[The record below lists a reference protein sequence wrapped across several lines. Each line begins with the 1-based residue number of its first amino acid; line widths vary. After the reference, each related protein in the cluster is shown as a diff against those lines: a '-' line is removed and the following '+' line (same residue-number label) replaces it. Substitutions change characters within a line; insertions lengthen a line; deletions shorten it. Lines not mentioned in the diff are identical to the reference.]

1 MKLSEVSLDNV
12 RDFCGISSDTS
23 DDMVQLFADGAKHF
37 ILSQTGLDE
46 AEADDHD
53 DLTLAFMTL
62 VNEMYTN
69 RTYTVDVQ
77 NVNPF
82 ASDIIGQHR
91 TNLL

>member
-37 ILSQTGLDE
+37 VLSQTGLDE
-46 AEADDHD
+46 AAADDHD

-69 RTYTVDVQ
+69 RTYTVDAQ

-82 ASDIIGQHR
+82 ADAIIGQHR

>member
-1 MKLSEVSLDNV
+1 MKLSDVSLDNV
-12 RDFCGISSDTS
+12 RDFCGISSDTT
-23 DDMVQLFADGAKHF
+23 DDMVQLIADGAKHF

-46 AEADDHD
+46 AAADEHD

-69 RTYTVDVQ
+69 RTYTVDTQ
-77 NVNPF
+77 NINPF
-82 ASDIIGQHR
+82 ADAIIGQYR

>member
-1 MKLSEVSLDNV
+1 MKLSAVSLDNV

-23 DDMVQLFADGAKHF
+23 DDIVQILVDGAKHF
-37 ILSQTGLDE
+37 VLSQTGLDE
-46 AEADDHD
+46 AAADDHD

-82 ASDIIGQHR
+82 ADAIIGQHR

>member
-1 MKLSEVSLDNV
+1 MKLSDVSLDNV

-23 DDMVQLFADGAKHF
+23 NDIVQILVDGAKHF
-37 ILSQTGLDE
+37 VLSQTGLDE

>member
-1 MKLSEVSLDNV
+1 MKLSAVSLDNV
-12 RDFCGISSDTS
+12 RDFCGISSDTP
-23 DDMVQLFADGAKHF
+23 DDIVQIFVDGAKHF
-37 ILSQTGLDE
+37 VLSQTGLDE
-46 AEADDHD
+46 VAADDHD

-69 RTYTVDVQ
+69 RTYTADVQ
-77 NVNPF
+77 NVNLF